1 MAQPAETQQQRQ
13 LPQEQ
18 QQSQPLRRHSKGIGR
33 GKKWAI
39 VAAVIGAFAL
49 AALPPFLQQR
59 QLAQESDRL
68 SAELEQVRAE
78 RQQLEKEKEWLA
90 SDAYVEQVA
99 RQQLGLVKPGE
110 MMVVRTRPGNALKK
124 DTQHAQEIRD

>member
-1 MAQPAETQQQRQ
+1 MPPQQQRQ
-13 LPQEQ
+13 
-18 QQSQPLRRHSKGIGR
+18 PLRRPRKGSGM
-33 GKKWAI
+33 GMKWAM
-39 VAAVIGAFAL
+39 VAAVIVAFAL

-59 QLAQESDRL
+59 QLARESDRL

-78 RQQLEKEKEWLA
+78 RRQLEKEKEWLA